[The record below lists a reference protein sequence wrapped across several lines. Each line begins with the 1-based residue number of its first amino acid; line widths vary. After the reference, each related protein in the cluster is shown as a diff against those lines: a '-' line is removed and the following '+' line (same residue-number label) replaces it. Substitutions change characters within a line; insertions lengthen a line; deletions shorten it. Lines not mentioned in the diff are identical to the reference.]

1 MPNLNQVRQRMMVAL
16 VTLAIV
22 DVAAAAF
29 LVSPLAQDQVTRE
42 HALEQAQD
50 ELQIKTREVEPLRG
64 MDQKLKRTDQDL
76 SVFYRNRLPSKDSA
90 IAAELG
96 KLAAKNGVRI
106 SGAKYDLK
114 DSGLPG
120 LTRVSMDAALEGEYV
135 NTVKF
140 INSLERDKM
149 FFVVNSIAL
158 GQQQGGAVRLQ
169 LKLET
174 YLKS

>member
-1 MPNLNQVRQRMMVAL
+1 MPKLNQVRQRITVAL
-16 VTLAIV
+16 VTLAVV

-29 LVSPLAQDQVTRE
+29 LLSPLAQNQLTRE
-42 HALEQAQD
+42 HALEQAQE
-50 ELQIKTREVEPLRG
+50 ELQIKTREVGPLRG
-64 MDQKLKRTDQDL
+64 MDQKLKRTEQDL

-90 IAAELG
+90 IARELG
-96 KLAAKNGVRI
+96 KLAAQNGVHI
-106 SGAKYDLK
+106 SAAKYELK

-120 LTRVSMDAALEGEYV
+120 LQRVSIDAALDGEYI

-140 INSLERDKM
+140 INSLERDRM
-149 FFVVNSIAL
+149 FFVVNSVAL

-169 LKLET
+169 VKLET